1 MKRREFMALLS
12 GVVAARPLC
21 AWAEQGEPV
30 RRIGVLMS
38 STSSDLQMQA
48 RVAAFTEGLKKLGWS
63 TGHEVEID
71 VAWYGGSLERATSNA
86 KAFADSPVDVI
97 VANGTIGIEAAH
109 KVTSSIPIVFA
120 MVGDPVGSGFVESL
134 AHPGGN
140 VTGFSAFEPAIAGK
154 WMELLK
160 EIAPGT
166 RQVSILSYAGYEFFW
181 HGAEKAAATLGI
193 NVTEATCRDAG
204 EIERSISAL
213 ASPPTAGLIVLPAPF
228 FASERQLIV
237 QLAAAHKVPAIYP
250 FRYYTKAGGLISY
263 GIDATDIY
271 RRAAAYVDRILKGEK
286 PADLPVQ
293 APIKFE
299 LVINL
304 KAARILSLTVPPT
317 LLASA
322 DDVME

>member
-1 MKRREFMALLS
+1 MKRREFIALLS
-12 GVVAARPLC
+12 GVIAARPRC
-21 AWAEQGEPV
+21 ARAEQDQPV
-30 RRIGVLMS
+30 RRIGVLMGS
-38 STSSDLQMQA
+38 SSSDLQMQA
-48 RVAAFTEGLKKLGWS
+48 RLAAFTEGLKKLGWS

-71 VAWYGGSLERATSNA
+71 VSWYGGSLERATRSA

-97 VANGTIGIEAAH
+97 VANGTIGIEAAR
-109 KVTSSIPIVFA
+109 KVTGGLPIVFA

-154 WMELLK
+154 WIELLK
-160 EIAPGT
+160 EISPGIK
-166 RQVSILSYAGYEFFW
+166 QVSILSYNGYEFFW
-181 HGAEKAAATLGI
+181 HGAEKAAATLGVK
-193 NVTEATCRDAG
+193 VTEATCRDAG

-213 ASPPTAGLIVLPAPF
+213 ASPPAAGLIVLPAPL

-237 QLAAAHKVPAIYP
+237 QRAAAHDVPAIYP
-250 FRYYTKAGGLISY
+250 FRYYAKAGGLISY
-263 GIDATDIY
+263 GVDATDIY

-293 APIKFE
+293 APTKFE

-304 KAARILSLTVPPT
+304 KAAKTLGLTVPPP

-322 DDVME
+322 DDVIE